1 MPQRFLPVMRR
12 ADLLTDRIDA
22 SLTEAFSKVSNLRG
36 ITVSL
41 WVDGEQALPC
51 LAPIFLMQSES
62 YLQQVT
68 WQAMRD
74 RGEIDPILSTL
85 ALDIMDTCQIQGRVE
100 SVVNILPIGIG
111 SHFIDMHILP
121 NCVILHHSDLNAMV
135 NDNHGYFAEESLKE
149 TTVAPLCTVI
159 LSKSQT
165 AHETIAEAQS
175 LQEDLLVFRKL
186 AADALTDIDEIH
198 DLRLG
203 NPTVTELRAVETL
216 DIH

>member
-1 MPQRFLPVMRR
+1 MRR

-85 ALDIMDTCQIQGRVE
+85 ALDIMDTCQ
-100 SVVNILPIGIG
+100 
-111 SHFIDMHILP
+111 
-121 NCVILHHSDLNAMV
+121 
-135 NDNHGYFAEESLKE
+135 
-149 TTVAPLCTVI
+149 
-159 LSKSQT
+159 
-165 AHETIAEAQS
+165 
-175 LQEDLLVFRKL
+175 
-186 AADALTDIDEIH
+186 
-198 DLRLG
+198 
-203 NPTVTELRAVETL
+203 
-216 DIH
+216 